1 MNMHRL
7 GLLILIVAF
16 CVSGALADP
25 TASIF
30 VKDAEEFAAIQKD
43 LENLKSGLGSSPE
56 LDSLW
61 NEASRIAQMND
72 RCSMI
77 SINEVLDDACSKFY
91 AVELPAFETKYMEVT
106 GELRLGSRTM
116 GNSLAERTEQSKVC
130 ASALGGIVVSKEQ
143 LLKLNGSLDLEP
155 LNMDGAFDAT
165 YNFNLYFDARRME
178 QQRRMMDRWLNKCG
192 DIVLRKSGDEFA
204 PLFLQ
209 SVALINDSL
218 AKSKANVK
226 IVVEPDFL
234 DFYLDMNKSV
244 PGYYYLN
251 GTQLFSVAALPTGRN
266 YAHIIVN
273 IPRKK
278 VNLPLGTD
286 GEMQNFKG
294 RVEFTSVYQDKDLVG
309 RWTWGKPKKNKQIVE
324 VKASVKEEMTTVA
337 EGDSSKLAVEAR
349 PAPRDTTSDTEFVP
363 EPAVA
368 APVSTEDTLKND
380 LAEMKAKEDAAKA
393 AKEAAKQDGKPGLRV
408 HWIPLAIAGAVAVG
422 GGVMAAVFNSKAKSE
437 SEKAPTTPSEYDD
450 HLDKIESAQTMR
462 NVGIGLAI
470 VGAVGAAVT
479 FLF

>member
-1 MNMHRL
+1 MKHL
-7 GLLILIVAF
+7 GFLFFLTVLASVTW
-16 CVSGALADP
+16 ADP

-30 VKDAEEFAAIQKD
+30 VKDAEEFATIQKD
-43 LENLKSGLGSSPE
+43 LESLKKGMGASPE

-77 SINEVLDDACSKFY
+77 SINEVLDDACSHFY

-106 GELRLGSRTM
+106 GELRLGSMTM
-116 GNSLAERTEQSKVC
+116 GNSLAERTEQIKVC

-155 LNMDGAFDAT
+155 LNLEGAFDAT
-165 YNFNLYFDARRME
+165 YNFNLYFDSRRME
-178 QQRRMMDRWLNKCG
+178 QQRRMMDRWLGKCG

-209 SVALINDSL
+209 SVTIINDSL
-218 AKSKANVK
+218 EKAKANVK
-226 IVVEPDFL
+226 IVVEPEFL

-266 YAHIIVN
+266 YSHIIVN
-273 IPRKK
+273 LPKKK

-309 RWTWGKPKKNKQIVE
+309 RWTWGKPKKKKSYTE
-324 VKASVKEEMTTVA
+324 VMASIKEESTTIAVGDSAKLAAEKVAVIRDSTDADAEFVA
-337 EGDSSKLAVEAR
+337 E
-349 PAPRDTTSDTEFVP
+349 PA
-363 EPAVA
+363 PAVA
-368 APVSTEDTLKND
+368 SAEDTLKQD
-380 LAEMKAKEDAAKA
+380 LAEMQAKEDAAKA
-393 AKEAAKQDGKPGLRV
+393 AKEAAAKENSGIKI
-408 HWIPLAIAGAVAVG
+408 HWIPLAISGAVAVT
-422 GGVMAAVFNSKAKSE
+422 GGVLAALYNNKAKTE
-437 SEKAPTTPSEYDD
+437 RDKAPSNPEEYSDQ
-450 HLDKIESAQTMR
+450 HDKIQNNQNMR
-462 NVGIGLAI
+462 NISLGIAALGLIGVG
-470 VGAVGAAVT
+470 VT

>member
-1 MNMHRL
+1 MKHYKIFL
-7 GLLILIVAF
+7 FLVVAF
-16 CVSGALADP
+16 VSAAWSDP

-43 LENLKSGLGSSPE
+43 LESLKKDVGSNAA

-61 NEASRIAQMND
+61 EEANKIAQMND

-77 SINEVLDDACSKFY
+77 SINEVLDDDCSKFY

-106 GELRLGSRTM
+106 GEIRLGSMVM
-116 GNSLAERTEQSKVC
+116 GNSLAERTEQIKVC

-165 YNFNLYFDARRME
+165 YNFNLYFDSRRME
-178 QQRRMMDRWLNKCG
+178 QQRRMMDRWVGKCG
-192 DIVLRKSGDEFA
+192 DIVLRKSGDEYA

-209 SVALINDSL
+209 AVAMINDSL
-218 AKSKANVK
+218 SRAKANVK
-226 IVVEPDFL
+226 IVVEPEFL

-266 YAHIIVN
+266 YSHLIVN

-278 VNLPLGTD
+278 VNLPLGVD
-286 GEMQNFKG
+286 GKMQNFKG

-309 RWTWGKPKKNKQIVE
+309 RWSWGLPKKNKDIVE
-324 VKASVKEEMTTVA
+324 SRASIKEESTTIA
-337 EGDSSKLAVEAR
+337 EGDSAKLAVEAR
-349 PAPRDTTSDTEFVP
+349 PQPKDTVSSAEFVP
-363 EPAVA
+363 ETPSSV
-368 APVSTEDTLKND
+368 EDTLKQD
-380 LAEMKAKEDAAKA
+380 LAEMQAKEAAAKA
-393 AKEAAKQDGKPGLRV
+393 AKEAALKDDSGIKI

-422 GGVMAAVFNSKAKSE
+422 GGVIAAVFNNKAKSE
-437 SEKAPTTPSEYDD
+437 SEKAPGNPDEYND
-450 HLDKIESAQTMR
+450 HLDKIKSAQTMR
-462 NVGIGLAI
+462 TVGIGLAI
-470 VGAVGAAVT
+470 AGAVGAAVT

>member
-1 MNMHRL
+1 MKHHKL
-7 GLLILIVAF
+7 SLFLVVAL
-16 CVSGALADP
+16 VSAAWSDP

-30 VKDAEEFAAIQKD
+30 VKNAEEFATIRKD
-43 LENLKSGLGSSPE
+43 LEGLKVGLGSNAE

-61 NEASRIAQMND
+61 EEANKIAKMND

-77 SINEVLDDACSKFY
+77 SINEVLDDACNHFY

-106 GELRLGSRTM
+106 GELRLGSIAM
-116 GNSLAERTEQSKVC
+116 GNSLAERTEQIKVC
-130 ASALGGIVVSKEQ
+130 AAALGGILVSKEQ
-143 LLKLNGSLDLEP
+143 LLKLNGTLDLEP
-155 LNMDGAFDAT
+155 LNLEGAFDAT
-165 YNFNLYFDARRME
+165 YNFSLYYDARRME
-178 QQRRMMDRWLNKCG
+178 QQRRMMDRWLTKCG

-209 SVALINDSL
+209 SVTLINDSL
-218 AKSKANVK
+218 VKAKANVK
-226 IVVEPDFL
+226 IVVEPEFL
-234 DFYLDMNKSV
+234 DFYLDLNKPV

-266 YAHIIVN
+266 YSHIIVN
-273 IPRKK
+273 IPKKK
-278 VNLPLGTD
+278 VNLPLGVD
-286 GEMQNFKG
+286 GKMQTFKG

-309 RWTWGKPKKNKQIVE
+309 RWSWGLPKKNRDVVE
-324 VKASVKEEMTTVA
+324 TKASIKEESTTIA
-337 EGDSSKLAVEAR
+337 EGDSAKLAVEAR
-349 PAPRDTTSDTEFVP
+349 PQPKDTL
-363 EPAVA
+363 AVSA
-368 APVSTEDTLKND
+368 TEDTLKKD
-380 LAEMKAKEDAAKA
+380 MAEMKAKEDAAKA
-393 AKEAAKQDGKPGLRV
+393 AKEAAKDEKSGIRI

-437 SEKAPTTPSEYDD
+437 RDKEPINPDEYNE

-470 VGAVGAAVT
+470 GGAVGAAVT

>member
-1 MNMHRL
+1 MKHHNIFL
-7 GLLILIVAF
+7 FLVVAL
-16 CVSGALADP
+16 VSAAWSDP

-43 LENLKSGLGSSPE
+43 LEGLKKDVGSNAS

-61 NEASRIAQMND
+61 EEANKIAQMND

-106 GELRLGSRTM
+106 GEIRLGSMVM
-116 GNSLAERTEQSKVC
+116 GNSLAERTEQIKVC
-130 ASALGGIVVSKEQ
+130 ASALGSIVVSKEQ

-155 LNMDGAFDAT
+155 LNMEGAFDAT
-165 YNFNLYFDARRME
+165 YNFNLYFDSRRME
-178 QQRRMMDRWLNKCG
+178 QQRRMMDRWVGKCG
-192 DIVLRKSGDEFA
+192 DIVLRKSGDEYA

-209 SVALINDSL
+209 VVELINDSL
-218 AKSKANVK
+218 LKAKANVK
-226 IVVEPDFL
+226 IVVEPEFL

-266 YAHIIVN
+266 YSHLIVN
-273 IPRKK
+273 IPKKK
-278 VNLPLGTD
+278 VNLPLGVD

-309 RWTWGKPKKNKQIVE
+309 RWSWGLPKKNKDIIE
-324 VKASVKEEMTTVA
+324 SRASIKEESITIA
-337 EGDSSKLAVEAR
+337 EGDSAKLAVEAR
-349 PAPRDTTSDTEFVP
+349 PQPKDTLAGDNGFVP
-363 EPAVA
+363 ETAT
-368 APVSTEDTLKND
+368 PVEDTLKKD
-380 LAEMKAKEDAAKA
+380 MAEMKAKEDAAKA
-393 AKEAAKQDGKPGLRV
+393 AKDAAKKDEKSGIRI

-422 GGVMAAVFNSKAKSE
+422 GGVMAAVFNNKAKSE
-437 SEKAPTTPSEYDD
+437 RDKEPMNPDEYND
-450 HLDKIESAQTMR
+450 HLDKIESAQKMR
-462 NVGIGLAI
+462 NIGIGLAI
-470 VGAVGAAVT
+470 GGAIGAAVT